1 MVEFA
6 IVAVVFFM
14 LLLGIMDF
22 GRMLFRWNAAAEAT
36 RWGARLAVVCDKLT
50 PNQIRDRMRRIVPEL
65 TDANIVIT
73 YYDPEGTPNNS
84 CDKATCKGV
93 EVRLANFAFT
103 PISPFMNFG
112 LTTVPPFQTYLTRES
127 MESVNARVTRTRPV
141 SSENHKE
148 PSLKIAVISPNS
160 AHLEDIG
167 RYLQTPN
174 GSRSVALHEG
184 GMSKV
189 RVVVDQ
195 QRPDLIILDSMC
207 RDLEG
212 LPVLEYVSAQHPHTV
227 IVMLCAN
234 HTPDFLIHA
243 MRAGVREVLKSPVT
257 KEVLLSAVERIE
269 QRLGLAARPRDPGT
283 IAAFIPCK
291 GGSGATFI
299 ATNLGYQLAAEN
311 KKVLLID
318 LNLQFG
324 DAVLFIHDNKPAT
337 NLGDVARNIQRLD
350 ASFLAGNLVK
360 ISPNYGVLA
369 APEDPGQAIEIK
381 PEHIDVLLN
390 VAVNHYDFVLL
401 DSGRVLDAVTIK
413 ALDRANYVFPVM
425 QLTLPFVRDR
435 TA

>member
-1 MVEFA
+1 M
-6 IVAVVFFM
+6 
-14 LLLGIMDF
+14 
-22 GRMLFRWNAAAEAT
+22 
-36 RWGARLAVVCDKLT
+36 
-50 PNQIRDRMRRIVPEL
+50 
-65 TDANIVIT
+65 
-73 YYDPEGTPNNS
+73 
-84 CDKATCKGV
+84 
-93 EVRLANFAFT
+93 
-103 PISPFMNFG
+103 
-112 LTTVPPFQTYLTRES
+112 
-127 MESVNARVTRTRPV
+127 
-141 SSENHKE
+141 
-148 PSLKIAVISPNS
+148 KIAVISPNS
-160 AHLEDIG
+160 SHLDDIS

-184 GMSKV
+184 GISKV
-189 RVVVDQ
+189 RIVADQ

-207 RDLEG
+207 RDLEDIP
-212 LPVLEYVSAQHPHTV
+212 LLEYVGTQHPRTV

-257 KEVLLSAVERIE
+257 REVLLPAVERIE

-283 IAAFIPCK
+283 IAAFVPCK

-337 NLGDVARNIQRLD
+337 NLADVALNIQRLD

-369 APEDPGQAIEIK
+369 APEDPGQAMEIK

-425 QLTLPFVRDR
+425 QLTLPFVRDANRMISAFR
-435 TA
+435 TLGYSKEKIRLLVNRLEKSSELKLSDVERSLGLSAFQTLPNSYEAVAAAVNHGRPIASLARTNPVAKALQELAQSLMPPAGEATGLLGKLLRRG

>member
-1 MVEFA
+1 M
-6 IVAVVFFM
+6 
-14 LLLGIMDF
+14 
-22 GRMLFRWNAAAEAT
+22 
-36 RWGARLAVVCDKLT
+36 
-50 PNQIRDRMRRIVPEL
+50 
-65 TDANIVIT
+65 
-73 YYDPEGTPNNS
+73 
-84 CDKATCKGV
+84 
-93 EVRLANFAFT
+93 
-103 PISPFMNFG
+103 
-112 LTTVPPFQTYLTRES
+112 
-127 MESVNARVTRTRPV
+127 
-141 SSENHKE
+141 
-148 PSLKIAVISPNS
+148 KIAVISPNS
-160 AHLEDIG
+160 VHLNDIG

-174 GSRSVALHEG
+174 GSRAVALHEG

-189 RVVVDQ
+189 RMVADQ
-195 QRPDLIILDSMC
+195 QRPDLIIVDSMC
-207 RDLEG
+207 RDLEE
-212 LPVLEYVSAQHPHTV
+212 LPVLEYVSAQHPRTV
-227 IVMLCAN
+227 MVMLCVN
-234 HTPDFLIHA
+234 QSPDFLIHA

-257 KEVLLSAVERIE
+257 KEVLLAAVERIE
-269 QRLGLAARPRDPGT
+269 QRLGLVARPRDPGT
-283 IAAFIPCK
+283 IAAFVPCK

-324 DAVLFIHDNKPAT
+324 DAVLFIHDNKPPT

-401 DSGRVLDAVTIK
+401 DVGRMLDAVTIK

-425 QLTLPFVRDR
+425 QLTLPFLRDANRMISAFRTLGYSKDKVRLLVNRLEKSGELKLSDVERSLGVTAFKTLPNSYEAVAAAVNHGRPIASFAR
-435 TA
+435 TNPVAKGLQELASGLIPPSAEGTSVLGKLLRRG

>member
-1 MVEFA
+1 
-6 IVAVVFFM
+6 
-14 LLLGIMDF
+14 
-22 GRMLFRWNAAAEAT
+22 
-36 RWGARLAVVCDKLT
+36 
-50 PNQIRDRMRRIVPEL
+50 
-65 TDANIVIT
+65 
-73 YYDPEGTPNNS
+73 
-84 CDKATCKGV
+84 
-93 EVRLANFAFT
+93 
-103 PISPFMNFG
+103 
-112 LTTVPPFQTYLTRES
+112 
-127 MESVNARVTRTRPV
+127 
-141 SSENHKE
+141 
-148 PSLKIAVISPNS
+148 LKIAVISPNS

-167 RYLQTPN
+167 RYLEAPN
-174 GSRSVALHEG
+174 ASRSVALHEG
-184 GMSKV
+184 GMSKL
-189 RVVVDQ
+189 RVVADQ

-234 HTPDFLIHA
+234 HTPEFLIHA

-257 KEVLLSAVERIE
+257 KEVLLGAVQRIE
-269 QRLGLAARPRDPGT
+269 QRLGFAARPRDPGT

-360 ISPNYGVLA
+360 ISPNYGILA
-369 APEDPGQAIEIK
+369 APEDPGQAMEIK
-381 PEHIDVLLN
+381 AEHIDVLLN
-390 VAVNHYDFVLL
+390 VAVSHYDFVIL
-401 DSGRVLDAVTIK
+401 DSSRVLDAVTIK

-425 QLTLPFVRDR
+425 QLTLPFVRDANRMIAAFRALGYPKDKIRLLVNRLEKSSELKLSDVERSLGLSAFQTLPNSYDAVAAAVNHGRPIASFAR
-435 TA
+435 TNLVAKGLQELAQSLIPPPAEATGLLGRLLRRG

>member
-1 MVEFA
+1 M
-6 IVAVVFFM
+6 
-14 LLLGIMDF
+14 
-22 GRMLFRWNAAAEAT
+22 
-36 RWGARLAVVCDKLT
+36 
-50 PNQIRDRMRRIVPEL
+50 
-65 TDANIVIT
+65 
-73 YYDPEGTPNNS
+73 
-84 CDKATCKGV
+84 
-93 EVRLANFAFT
+93 
-103 PISPFMNFG
+103 
-112 LTTVPPFQTYLTRES
+112 
-127 MESVNARVTRTRPV
+127 
-141 SSENHKE
+141 
-148 PSLKIAVISPNS
+148 
-160 AHLEDIG
+160 G
-167 RYLQTPN
+167 RYLQTPD

-189 RVVVDQ
+189 RVVADQ

-207 RDLEG
+207 RDLEE

-227 IVMLCAN
+227 IVMLCVN

-257 KEVLLSAVERIE
+257 REVLLAAVERIE

-324 DAVLFIHDNKPAT
+324 DAVLFIHDHKPVT

-350 ASFLAGNLVK
+350 ASFLAGNSVK

-390 VAVNHYDFVLL
+390 VAVNHYDFVIL

-425 QLTLPFVRDR
+425 QLTLPFVRDANRMISAFR
-435 TA
+435 TLGYSKDKIRLLVNRLEKSSELKLSDVERSLGLSAFQTLPNSYDAVAAAVNHGRPLASFARTNPVVKGLQELAQSLIPPAAEATGLLGKLLRRG

>member
-1 MVEFA
+1 M
-6 IVAVVFFM
+6 
-14 LLLGIMDF
+14 
-22 GRMLFRWNAAAEAT
+22 
-36 RWGARLAVVCDKLT
+36 
-50 PNQIRDRMRRIVPEL
+50 
-65 TDANIVIT
+65 
-73 YYDPEGTPNNS
+73 
-84 CDKATCKGV
+84 
-93 EVRLANFAFT
+93 
-103 PISPFMNFG
+103 
-112 LTTVPPFQTYLTRES
+112 
-127 MESVNARVTRTRPV
+127 
-141 SSENHKE
+141 
-148 PSLKIAVISPNS
+148 KIAVISPNS

-184 GMSKV
+184 GISKV
-189 RVVVDQ
+189 RVVADQ

-227 IVMLCAN
+227 VVMLCVN

-257 KEVLLSAVERIE
+257 KEVLLTAVERIE
-269 QRLGLAARPRDPGT
+269 QRLGLATRPRDPGT

-390 VAVNHYDFVLL
+390 VAINHYDFVIL

-425 QLTLPFVRDR
+425 QLTLPFVRDANRMISAFR
-435 TA
+435 TLGYSKEKIRLLVNRLEKSSELKLSDVERSLGVSAFQTLPNSYDAVAAAVNHGRPIASFARTNPVAKGLQELAQSLIPPAAEATGLLGKLLRRG

>member
-1 MVEFA
+1 
-6 IVAVVFFM
+6 
-14 LLLGIMDF
+14 
-22 GRMLFRWNAAAEAT
+22 
-36 RWGARLAVVCDKLT
+36 
-50 PNQIRDRMRRIVPEL
+50 
-65 TDANIVIT
+65 
-73 YYDPEGTPNNS
+73 
-84 CDKATCKGV
+84 
-93 EVRLANFAFT
+93 
-103 PISPFMNFG
+103 
-112 LTTVPPFQTYLTRES
+112 
-127 MESVNARVTRTRPV
+127 
-141 SSENHKE
+141 
-148 PSLKIAVISPNS
+148 LKIAVISPNS
-160 AHLEDIG
+160 VHLNDIG
-167 RYLQTPN
+167 RYLQTPSS
-174 GSRSVALHEG
+174 SRAVALHEG

-189 RVVVDQ
+189 RVVADQ

-207 RDLEG
+207 RDLEE
-212 LPVLEYVSAQHPHTV
+212 LPVLEYVSAQHPRTV
-227 IVMLCAN
+227 MVMLCVN
-234 HTPDFLIHA
+234 QSPDFLIHA

-257 KEVLLSAVERIE
+257 KEVLLAAVERIE
-269 QRLGLAARPRDPGT
+269 QRLGLVARPRDPGT
-283 IAAFIPCK
+283 VAAFVPCK

-401 DSGRVLDAVTIK
+401 DVGRVLDAVTIK

-425 QLTLPFVRDR
+425 QLTLPFLRDASRMITAFRTLGYSKDKVRLLVNRLEKSGELKLSDVERSLGVTAFKTLPNSYEAVAAAVNHGRPIASFAR
-435 TA
+435 TNPVAKGLQELAQGLIPPSAEGTSLLGKLLRRG

>member
-1 MVEFA
+1 
-6 IVAVVFFM
+6 
-14 LLLGIMDF
+14 
-22 GRMLFRWNAAAEAT
+22 
-36 RWGARLAVVCDKLT
+36 
-50 PNQIRDRMRRIVPEL
+50 
-65 TDANIVIT
+65 
-73 YYDPEGTPNNS
+73 
-84 CDKATCKGV
+84 
-93 EVRLANFAFT
+93 
-103 PISPFMNFG
+103 
-112 LTTVPPFQTYLTRES
+112 
-127 MESVNARVTRTRPV
+127 
-141 SSENHKE
+141 
-148 PSLKIAVISPNS
+148 LKIAVISPNS
-160 AHLEDIG
+160 VHLEDIG
-167 RYLQTPN
+167 RYLQTSN
-174 GSRSVALHEG
+174 GSRTVALHEG

-189 RVVVDQ
+189 RVVADQ
-195 QRPDLIILDSMC
+195 ERPDLIILDSMC

-390 VAVNHYDFVLL
+390 VAINHYDFVIL
-401 DSGRVLDAVTIK
+401 DSSRVLDAVTIK

-425 QLTLPFVRDR
+425 QLTLPFVRDANRMISAFR
-435 TA
+435 TLGYSKEKIRLLVNRLEKSSELKLSDVERSLGVSAFQTLPNSYDAVAAAVNHGRPIASFARTNPVAKGLQELAQSLIPPAAEATGLLGKLLRRG